1 MRIHI
6 MNLQDGD
13 RLTADTFSDAGLH
26 VLGQGTVLKSEDI
39 TLLMQH
45 RVDYVDIEP
54 REEEI
59 TEAEFFAA
67 AAVHSTRMNGDIP
80 PEEEMKSQFVQ
91 TVHNYQSAFL
101 EALTVGKF
109 NATMVDDALQPM
121 VEGLDEQKDVV
132 HLLMML
138 ERDDVNNYTHSIQV
152 GLLSFYMATW
162 LGYSP
167 KECYQ
172 ISRGGY
178 LHDIG
183 KCKVSHRIRNKT
195 EPLTPDEQLEYQ
207 RHTIYGHDI
216 IKSSMRDEAT
226 ALVALQ
232 HHERED
238 GSGYPMQIKKDEI
251 HPYTQIVSVADVY
264 ISMRSGDFGS
274 SNPNLINN
282 LRDIYSMGFGKLNEK
297 PVQALMQHLLPNFI
311 GKQVLLSNGEKG
323 VIVMNNPSDIFKPLI
338 KVESEQYRDLSKER
352 SLSIDDLIINS

>member
-13 RLTADTFSDAGLH
+13 RLTADTFSEAGLH
-26 VLGQGTVLKSEDI
+26 VLGQGTVIKSEDI

-67 AAVHSTRMNGDIP
+67 AAKFASGASTSTKEEP
-80 PEEEMKSQFVQ
+80 PEEEMKSQFIQ

-152 GLLSFYMATW
+152 GLLSFYLANW
-162 LGYSP
+162 LGYSQ
-167 KECYQ
+167 KKVIRSVVVAIFM
-172 ISRGGY
+172 ISANARYPIGY
-178 LHDIG
+178 
-183 KCKVSHRIRNKT
+183 
-195 EPLTPDEQLEYQ
+195 
-207 RHTIYGHDI
+207 
-216 IKSSMRDEAT
+216 AT
-226 ALVALQ
+226 
-232 HHERED
+232 RWN
-238 GSGYPMQIKKDEI
+238 
-251 HPYTQIVSVADVY
+251 
-264 ISMRSGDFGS
+264 R
-274 SNPNLINN
+274 
-282 LRDIYSMGFGKLNEK
+282 
-297 PVQALMQHLLPNFI
+297 
-311 GKQVLLSNGEKG
+311 
-323 VIVMNNPSDIFKPLI
+323 
-338 KVESEQYRDLSKER
+338 
-352 SLSIDDLIINS
+352 